1 MQIKICIFRFLF
13 FFSFFLAL
21 WANFLIIEAN
31 IKPFLISCHI
41 SAFPEVSVCTAEAAL
56 NIHTLCMKS

>member
-1 MQIKICIFRFLF
+1 MQIKIFIFRFLF
-13 FFSFFLAL
+13 FFFFLAL

-56 NIHTLCMKS
+56 NIHTLCMKL

>member
-1 MQIKICIFRFLF
+1 MQIKIFIFRFLF
-13 FFSFFLAL
+13 FFFFLAL